1 MPLRSASASLS
12 WRIRH
17 LQPEPFGG
25 KWLDHHGSSYR
36 RTVPAEAEL
45 RPLLNALPADR
56 RGLWSEEAADLCA
69 RAGEM
74 VRDGDVVFVKG
85 SKGSRVASVVD
96 AIRRARQTPASDNNK
111 G

>member
-1 MPLRSASASLS
+1 M
-12 WRIRH
+12 
-17 LQPEPFGG
+17 
-25 KWLDHHGSSYR
+25 D
-36 RTVPAEAEL
+36 
-45 RPLLNALPADR
+45 ALPAER